1 MRPRAVVRAL
11 RAGRRGDAA
20 PADALRAA
28 LPGLP
33 ALSRRRPP
41 PVRHVPGGPTLMLSP
56 HLDDAVFSCWST
68 LTGPGE
74 VTVVN
79 VFTALPPAG
88 VRASWDAITGF
99 EDSRAGMRRRLAE
112 DREALAL
119 AGRVPVNLGL
129 VDRQY
134 RRRAPS
140 LSDLLAAL
148 AQHAPVAGQVV
159 APAGIGG
166 QSDHRLVREACLE
179 LARGGMPVTL
189 YADVPYAV
197 RLGWPDWVT
206 GTRAVPHLSADA
218 WWGPYLEAVPA
229 AEFSLVSRVERLSG
243 EAAAAKLA
251 AMRTYRTQ
259 YPALSGG
266 PADVLAHPEILGYEV
281 AWAVVP
287 HGARTAVAP
296 GWSREEPAPADMAVV
311 R

>member
-1 MRPRAVVRAL
+1 VRPRAVIRAM
-11 RAGRRGDAA
+11 RAGRGGDAA
-20 PADALRAA
+20 PGDALRAA
-28 LPGLP
+28 VPGL
-33 ALSRRRPP
+33 AARGRRRPP
-41 PVRHVPGGPTLMLSP
+41 PVRHDPGGPTLVLSP

-68 LTGPGE
+68 LTSPGE

-88 VRASWDAITGF
+88 ARATWDAITGF
-99 EDSRAGMRRRLAE
+99 QDSRAGVQRRLAE
-112 DREALAL
+112 DRDALAL

-140 LSDLLAAL
+140 LSRLLAAL
-148 AQHAPVAGQVV
+148 AEHFPVAGQIL

-166 QSDHRLVREACLE
+166 QGDHRLVRDACLE
-179 LARGGMPVTL
+179 LARGGIPVRL

-206 GTRAVPHLSADA
+206 GTGAVAHLSADA
-218 WWGPYLEAVPA
+218 WWAQYLEAVPA
-229 AEFSLVSRVERLSG
+229 NEFSLVPGVERLCG
-243 EAAAAKLA
+243 GTAAAKLA
-251 AMRTYRTQ
+251 AMRTYRSQ

-281 AWAVVP
+281 GWTVVP
-287 HGARTAVAP
+287 RGADVTARWP
-296 GWSREEPAPADMAVV
+296 REEPARCDAAVV